1 MSEIVNLSRRRVLK
15 GTLAG
20 GVVLGLHVGGVGN
33 AFAAAGGASSAQGAQ
48 AVFAPNVY
56 IAVAPSGEIALV
68 AHRSEMGTGIRTS
81 LAMILADE
89 LDADWKTVKVLQAQ
103 GDAKYGDQNT
113 DGSRSIRQFF
123 QPLREAGGTARQMLV
138 AAAAAQWRV
147 APSACHTEPG
157 HVVHAASRRRL
168 SYGALAVAAARQ
180 PVPGRDTLRL
190 KDEDSWRYIGKS
202 LPIVDLDDIVRGR
215 ATYGIDVVL
224 PGMKYASIERAS
236 VYGATLKSVDSS
248 EAMKVPGVLK
258 VVSIPVTPE
267 PSGFRPLGG
276 VAVVATNTWSA
287 MQGRKKLR
295 LDWDAGANGSYDSA
309 AYRRMLEDTARQPG
323 KVVRK
328 NGDAGAALQAA
339 PRRISADYY
348 VPHLAHA
355 AMEPLA
361 ATASYANGAV
371 EVWTATQN
379 PQQARTTVA
388 QVLGLQEPAVTI
400 NVTLLGGG
408 FGRKS
413 KPDYVAE
420 AAFLSREVGAPV
432 KLTWTREDDVRN
444 DYFHAVCAQH
454 MEGGLDAQG
463 TTLAWLHRTVFPSIG
478 STFAPN
484 VVYGSAGEVGQGV
497 TDMPYAINNVQCE
510 NGSAVAHTRIGWYR
524 SVYNIPHGFAV
535 GSFVDELAATAR
547 QDPVQHLL
555 ALLGEPRHVDLHAL
569 GVDYPNYGASID
581 EYPIDTARY
590 AAVVRAAAVRSGWSA
605 HSLPAGHGRGIAV
618 HRSFLSYV
626 AAVAQV
632 QVADDGSVRV
642 TRVDLAVDCGRI
654 VNPDR
659 VVAQFEGAV
668 VMALGN
674 TLYSELTFRNGAAE
688 QSNFTDYRVARIDS
702 VPETHVY
709 VVPSNAPPGGVGEP
723 GVPPTMAAICNAIF
737 NATGKRI
744 RALPVDTALIKKA

>member
-15 GTLAG
+15 GTLTG
-20 GVVLGLHVGGVGN
+20 GVVLGLHVGGARL
-33 AFAAAGGASSAQGAQ
+33 AFAAAPLASATGVK

-56 IAVAPSGEIALV
+56 VSVAPSGEIVLV
-68 AHRSEMGTGIRTS
+68 VHRSEMGTGIRTS

-89 LDADWKTVKVLQAQ
+89 LDADWNTVKVVQAQ

-123 QPLREAGGTARQMLV
+123 QPLREAGGSARQMLI

-147 APSACHTEPG
+147 SPTSCRTEPG
-157 HVVHAASRRRL
+157 HVVHAASGRRV
-168 SYGALAVAAARQ
+168 SYGAVAEAAARQ
-180 PVPGRDTLRL
+180 PVPGRDTLQL
-190 KDEDSWRYIGKS
+190 KNEDMWRYIGKS
-202 LPIVDLDDIVRGR
+202 LPIVDLDDIVHGR

-224 PGMKYASIERAS
+224 PGMTYASVERS
-236 VYGATLKSVDSS
+236 PVYGATLKSVDST
-248 EAMKVPGVLK
+248 EAMKVPGVLH
-258 VVSIPVTPE
+258 VVRISSAPLPA
-267 PSGFRPLGG
+267 GFRPLGG
-276 VAVVATNTWSA
+276 VAVIATNTWA
-287 MQGRKKLR
+287 ALQGRRKLK
-295 LDWDAGANGSYDSA
+295 LEWDLGPNGAYDSD
-309 AYRRMLEDTARQPG
+309 AYRKALENTARQPG
-323 KVVRK
+323 KVVRN
-328 NGDAGAALQAA
+328 NGDTAGALKNAA
-339 PRRISADYY
+339 QHVSADYY

-361 ATASYANGAV
+361 ATASFANGAV
-371 EVWTATQN
+371 KVWTATQN

-388 QVLGLQEPAVTI
+388 QVLGVQEQAVTI

-420 AAFLSREVGAPV
+420 AAYLAREVGAPV
-432 KLTWTREDDVRN
+432 KLTWTREDDIRN

-454 MEGGLDAQG
+454 MEGGLDAHG
-463 TTLAWLHRTVFPSIG
+463 KTIAWLHRSVFPSIG
-478 STFAPN
+478 STFTPN
-484 VVYGSAGEVGQGV
+484 VIYGSAGELGQGV
-497 TDMPYAINNVQCE
+497 TDMPYQVANVQCE
-510 NGSAVAHTRIGWYR
+510 NGAAPAHTRIGWYR
-524 SVYNIPHGFAV
+524 SVYNIPHGFAL
-535 GSFVDELAATAR
+535 GSFVDELAAAAR

-555 ALLGEPRHVDLHAL
+555 ALLGSPRHVDLHAL

-590 AAVVRAAAVRSGWSA
+590 AAVVRAAAVRSNWA
-605 HSLPAGHGRGIAV
+605 AALPARHGRGIAV
-618 HRSFLSYV
+618 HRSFLTYV

-632 QVADDGSVRV
+632 QVAEDGSVRV
-642 TRVDLAVDCGRI
+642 TRVDLAIDCGRI

-659 VVAQFEGAV
+659 VIAQFEGAV

-674 TLYSELTFRNGAAE
+674 TLYSELTFSHGAAE

-709 VVPSNAPPGGVGEP
+709 ILPSAAPPGGVGEP
-723 GVPPTMAAICNAIF
+723 GVPPTTAAICNAIF
-737 NATGKRI
+737 NATGTRI
-744 RALPVDTALIKKA
+744 RALPVDSALLKRA

>member
-20 GVVLGLHVGGVGN
+20 GVILGLQVGGAPM
-33 AFAAAGGASSAQGAQ
+33 AFAASSLASASGVKT
-48 AVFAPNVY
+48 VFAPNVY
-56 IAVAPSGEIALV
+56 VSVAPSGEIVLV
-68 AHRSEMGTGIRTS
+68 VHRSEMGTGIRTS

-89 LDADWKTVKVLQAQ
+89 LDADWNTVKVLQAQ

-123 QPLREAGGTARQMLV
+123 QPLREAGGSARQMLV

-147 APSACHTEPG
+147 SPASCRTEPG
-157 HVVHAASRRRL
+157 HVVHAASGRRL
-168 SYGALAVAAARQ
+168 SYGAVAEAAAHQ
-180 PVPGRDTLRL
+180 PVPGRDTLQL
-190 KDEDSWRYIGKS
+190 KNEDTWRYIGKS
-202 LPIVDLDDIVRGR
+202 LPIVDLDDIVHGR

-224 PGMKYASIERAS
+224 P
-236 VYGATLKSVDSS
+236 VYGATLKSVDST
-248 EAMKVPGVLK
+248 EAMKVPGVLH
-258 VVSIPVTPE
+258 VVRIASAPLPA
-267 PSGFRPLGG
+267 GFRPLGG
-276 VAVVATNTWSA
+276 VAVVATNTWA
-287 MQGRKKLR
+287 AQQGRQKLK
-295 LDWDAGANGSYDSA
+295 LEWDLGPNGTYDSQ
-309 AYRRMLEDTARQPG
+309 AYRKALEDTARQPG
-323 KVVRK
+323 KVVRN
-328 NGDAGAALQAA
+328 NGDTAGALKNATQHV
-339 PRRISADYY
+339 SADYY

-355 AMEPLA
+355 TMEPLA
-361 ATASYANGAV
+361 ATASFANGAV

-388 QVLGLQEPAVTI
+388 QVLGLQEQAVTI

-420 AAFLSREVGAPV
+420 AAFLAREVGAPV
-432 KLTWTREDDVRN
+432 KLTWTREDDIRN

-463 TTLAWLHRTVFPSIG
+463 RTIAWLHRSVFPSIG
-478 STFAPN
+478 STFTPN
-484 VVYGSAGEVGQGV
+484 VVYGSAGELGQGV
-497 TDMPYAINNVQCE
+497 TDMPYEVANVQCE
-510 NGSAVAHTRIGWYR
+510 NGAAPAHTRIGWYR
-524 SVYNIPHGFAV
+524 SVYNIPHGFAL
-535 GSFVDELAATAR
+535 GSFVDELAAAAR

-555 ALLGEPRHVDLHAL
+555 ALLGSPRHVDMHAL

-590 AAVVRAAAVRSGWSA
+590 AAVVRAAAVRSNWSA
-605 HSLPAGHGRGIAV
+605 ALPARHGRGIAV
-618 HRSFLSYV
+618 HRSFLTYV

-659 VVAQFEGAV
+659 VIAQFEGAV

-674 TLYSELTFRNGAAE
+674 TLYSELTFSSGAAD

-709 VVPSNAPPGGVGEP
+709 IVPSAAPPGGVGEP
-723 GVPPTMAAICNAIF
+723 GVPPTSAAICNAIF
-737 NATGKRI
+737 NATGTRI
-744 RALPVDTALIKKA
+744 RALPVDSALLKRT